1 MNQNIMTHFVKKLL
15 GFFFLK
21 QFETYDKRWT
31 ILVSKELKLHKNK
44 TIRDQYFDEQS
55 RFK

>member
-1 MNQNIMTHFVKKLL
+1 MTHFVKKLQ
-15 GFFFLK
+15 GFFKKKSNLK
-21 QFETYDKRWT
+21 RMINDEQ
-31 ILVSKELKLHKNK
+31 ELKLHKNK